1 MKENKNKKVKI
12 RKSLRYTY
20 IIALLAIIV
29 TSLFVLYQ
37 SFNLVDKNNFVKTNI
52 YEYNNKY
59 LYSYD
64 IDMIDNDY
72 IAKENVPDEN
82 IYVTELMNKANIN
95 MNYVYTANKSENI
108 TYSYKI
114 VGNLEATYSKDGDE
128 QKVWKQ
134 TDVILLP
141 EEKNILS
148 DKIEINE
155 NFEVDLKDKIK
166 KVRDFQENFGI
177 QVQTKYTIQMQVVT
191 RAMIDDQ
198 EVMNIYTPDI
208 VFDITSKT
216 TKISS
221 TTEDT
226 AKPQIVT
233 KMVPE
238 NDAYSQARAGVA
250 TCTFIIAVVLLIVVL
265 VKTTNGNVV
274 RNQYKVELNKI
285 LKGCNEKIVE
295 VSSKIDTNGQGVV
308 DVVEFEEI
316 IKISEELFKPILYWN
331 NEEEEESWFCVL
343 GNNMVYRY
351 ILKR

>member
-1 MKENKNKKVKI
+1 MKENKIKKVKI
-12 RKSLRYTY
+12 RKSVRYAY
-20 IIALLAIIV
+20 ILIILAIIV

-37 SFNLVDKNNFVKTNI
+37 SFNLVDKSNFVKTNI
-52 YEYNNKY
+52 YEYNNQ
-59 LYSYD
+59 YSYSCD
-64 IDMIDNDY
+64 IDMIDNEY
-72 IAKENVPDEN
+72 ISKENVPDEN
-82 IYVTELMNKANIN
+82 VYVTELMNNANIS
-95 MNYVYTANKSENI
+95 MNYIYTANKNENT

-128 QKVWKQ
+128 QKVWRQ
-134 TDVILLP
+134 TDIILP
-141 EEKNILS
+141 TKEQNILS

-155 NFEVDLKDKIK
+155 NFTVDLKEKIK

-177 QVQTKYTIQMQVVT
+177 QVQTKYTIQMEVVT
-191 RAMIDDQ
+191 MTNVNNQ
-198 EVMNIYTPDI
+198 EVMNIYTPDV

-216 TKISS
+216 TKIGS
-221 TTEDT
+221 TTEET

-233 KMVPE
+233 KMIPE
-238 NDAYSQARAGVA
+238 NDSYSQTRVGIA
-250 TCTFIIAVVLLIVVL
+250 TCTFIIGLCLLVVVLL
-265 VKTTNGNVV
+265 KTKNGNTV

-295 VSSKIDTNGQGVV
+295 VSSKIDTNGQGIVN
-308 DVVEFEEI
+308 VVEFEEI

-331 NEEEEESWFCVL
+331 NEDEEESWFCVL

>member
-12 RKSLRYTY
+12 RKSLRYAY
-20 IIALLAIIV
+20 IIVLLAIIV

-37 SFNLVDKNNFVKTNI
+37 SFNLVDKKNFVKTNI

-82 IYVTELMNKANIN
+82 IYVTELMNKA
-95 MNYVYTANKSENI
+95 
-108 TYSYKI
+108 KI

-141 EEKNILS
+141 EEKNISS

-166 KVRDFQENFGI
+166 KVRDFQENFGM
-177 QVQTKYTIQMQVVT
+177 QVQTKYIIQMEIVT
-191 RAMIDDQ
+191 RTMVDNQ

-221 TTEDT
+221 TTGDT

-233 KMVPE
+233 KMIPE
-238 NDAYSQARAGVA
+238 NDAYGQTRTGVA
-250 TCTFIIAVVLLIVVL
+250 TCTFVLATVLLIVVF

-295 VSSKIDTNGQGVV
+295 VSSKIDTNGQGIV

-331 NEEEEESWFCVL
+331 NEDEEESWFCVL